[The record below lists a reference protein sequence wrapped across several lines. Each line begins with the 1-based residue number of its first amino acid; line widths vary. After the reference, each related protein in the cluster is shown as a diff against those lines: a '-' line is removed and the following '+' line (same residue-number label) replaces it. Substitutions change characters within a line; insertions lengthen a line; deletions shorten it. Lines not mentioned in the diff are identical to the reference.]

1 MARTPADPNK
11 TDLIRQYLARRP
23 NATALEAVRGIKREM
38 GIDVSVGLVAK
49 VKRDASAAPAVS
61 SNGTTKADQ
70 IREVAKS
77 LPKPVRPRDVVATLA
92 EQGVKASSAQVSQV
106 LKGMGLKRRRR
117 AGRRA
122 GPRSV
127 VVETVAS
134 TLTLDSLLAAKK
146 LAVHLGSVEA
156 AKTAVD
162 ALAKLG

>member
-49 VKRDASAAPAVS
+49 VKRDAAAAPAVS
-61 SNGTTKADQ
+61 SNGATKADQ
-70 IREVAKS
+70 IREVATS
-77 LPKPVRPRDVVATLA
+77 LPKPVRPRDVVAILA

-117 AGRRA
+117 PGRRA
-122 GPRSV
+122 V